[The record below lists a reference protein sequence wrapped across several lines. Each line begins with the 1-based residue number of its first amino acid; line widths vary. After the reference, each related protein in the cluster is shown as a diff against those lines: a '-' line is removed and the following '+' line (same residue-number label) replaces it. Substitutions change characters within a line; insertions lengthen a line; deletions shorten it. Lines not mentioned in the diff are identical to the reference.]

1 MPAIAVNPM
10 KNDRY
15 NLLLAISLFLLIVVL
30 FSGWGIFRKSQ
41 LDSGSQQL
49 AITAMQTI
57 FPANNGQFLAANAH
71 QEYLLQM
78 PGESFDNY
86 ISSTQFILG
95 PLTSIES
102 ISGSSDA
109 SFIPFRGTSATAG
122 YQVDLIFVN
131 GEAVVD
137 VAMSYQQGNWQFTDF
152 IIQSPALIE

>member
-1 MPAIAVNPM
+1 M

-41 LDSGSQQL
+41 LDNGSQQL
-49 AITAMQTI
+49 VITAMQTI
-57 FPANNGQFLAANAH
+57 FPANNGQFLIENAH
-71 QEYLLQM
+71 EEYLLQM
-78 PGESFDNY
+78 PGESFDKY

-102 ISGSSDA
+102 IRGSSDV
-109 SFIPFRGTSATAG
+109 SFIPFRATSATAS

-131 GEAVVD
+131 SAAVAE
-137 VAMSYQQGNWQFTDF
+137 VAMSYQQGSWQFTDF
-152 IIQSPALIE
+152 VIQSPALIE